1 MSSPTET
8 PDFIIKK
15 GPSRISGGIR
25 HNPTATALRKIEEA
39 EAPAK
44 PRYFTVASVQAL
56 QEYRR
61 DKNLTQKQLDQAC
74 AFPAGTVNLLE
85 GRRLEPTRVQLQKLN
100 NMLGRGLTL
109 E

>member
-1 MSSPTET
+1 MSHPSDA
-8 PDFIIKK
+8 PDFVLRK
-15 GPSRISGGIR
+15 GVARSTGGQR
-25 HNPTATALRKIEEA
+25 HNATATALRKVEEA

-44 PRYFTVASVQAL
+44 PRYFTVPSVQAL

-85 GRRLEPTRVQLQKLN
+85 GRRVEPTRVQLQKLN
-100 NMLGRGLTL
+100 NLLGRGLTL